1 MDFNDFKEKFAEAI
15 EVEDLDNLNESTEFR
30 SLPEW
35 GSLATLSIV
44 SMMEDEC
51 DTEITTAQ
59 LREAK
64 TLGDL
69 FNLIEK

>member
-15 EVEDLDNLNESTEFR
+15 EVEDVDSLNEATDFR

-35 GSLATLSIV
+35 GSLAVLSV
-44 SMMEDEC
+44 VAMMEDDC
-51 DTEITTAQ
+51 NTEITTAQ